1 MIRRPGH
8 PNTTASEREF
18 SMNVN
23 RLLASVL
30 AMTFATGAFAE
41 DAPKPKFGPEATP
54 ISQATD
60 YLRKAPAPDYW
71 TLSPFYIPQ
80 RTTSDCSPAAIAMVV
95 NAMRGLPAN
104 ADQELVSEH
113 SLMATVADQE
123 WMVKTTEDGSG
134 VTFEETTRYLR
145 KSLDAFDLTSV
156 TINALQPAAADEAAL
171 VRLRDALAANEVTPD
186 NVMLVYFNQG
196 VITGDWDGPH
206 ISAIGAYDAN
216 NNRVLIM
223 DVDRNWYVPYWT
235 STETLLAS
243 LVKPIAEEHIG
254 LAGGT
259 GGYFLVSKP

>member
-1 MIRRPGH
+1 
-8 PNTTASEREF
+8 
-18 SMNVN
+18 MNVKC
-23 RLLASVL
+23 LLASIFAL
-30 AMTFATGAFAE
+30 AFASGAYAE

-54 ISQATD
+54 IFQATE
-60 YLRKAPAPDYW
+60 YLRRAPAPDYW
-71 TLSPFYIPQ
+71 TLAPFYIPQ

-95 NAMRGLPAN
+95 NALRGLPAN

-113 SLMATVADQE
+113 SLMATVADQD

-145 KSLDAFDLTSV
+145 KSLDAFDLTGT
-156 TINALQPAAADEAAL
+156 TITAVQPAAADEG
-171 VRLRDALAANEVTPD
+171 ALAGLRHALTENEVTPD

-206 ISAIGAYDAN
+206 ISAVGAYDAN
-216 NNRVLIM
+216 KNRVLIM

-243 LVKPIAEEHIG
+243 LVKPIAAEHVG

-259 GGYFLVSKP
+259 GGYFLVSK